1 MTESDTDLVVE
12 YEEQPGGTTSHTEG
26 EDSTAS
32 DSNTVNQEQDQDQDQ
47 DSFSILEGDSLLDGE
62 GPQPDMPPLFVHV
75 TCTINMKSC
84 HGSTPIQTLPTCLS
98 ECWQSPSLDL
108 NSHLLVSFQF
118 SNCCF
123 GFSLCFPAAG
133 EIISCLENFEELQ
146 SVDLNELSVTL
157 DIYVLTLSP
166 EIEVMADFHHNR
178 SVKIHVGNVLL
189 SERVLKLWRIHR

>member
-1 MTESDTDLVVE
+1 MFNLSTTVLRLNIKHDSSPGLIRFSFLFSNSKEKVLNSSVMTESDTDLVVE

-32 DSNTVNQEQDQDQDQ
+32 DSNTVNQDQDQDQ

-75 TCTINMKSC
+75 TCSINMKSC

-98 ECWQSPSLDL
+98 ECWQSPSLDF

-123 GFSLCFPAAG
+123 GFSLFSG
-133 EIISCLENFEELQ
+133 
-146 SVDLNELSVTL
+146 
-157 DIYVLTLSP
+157 
-166 EIEVMADFHHNR
+166 R
-178 SVKIHVGNVLL
+178 
-189 SERVLKLWRIHR
+189 R